1 MVNLVRAVTD
11 FFLTQAN
18 FYTCSFESLESQ
30 CLLKIP
36 DDLKQFIYPLL
47 SHYKQNQHS
56 SVFSSFWEK
65 KLTKQTNTT
74 FFRHFKIEISGMQ

>member
-11 FFLTQAN
+11 FFLMQAN
-18 FYTCSFESLESQ
+18 FYTYTFESLESQ

-47 SHYKQNQHS
+47 NHYRQQQCS

-65 KLTKQTNTT
+65 KKKRNTT
-74 FFRHFKIEISGMQ
+74 FFRHLKPEISGVQ

>member
-18 FYTCSFESLESQ
+18 FYTCTFESLESQ

-47 SHYKQNQHS
+47 NHYRQYQHPT
-56 SVFSSFWEK
+56 VFSSFCEK
-65 KLTKQTNTT
+65 KPQQNTT
-74 FFRHFKIEISGMQ
+74 FFRHLKLEISGVQ